1 MKNQVRERIRRK
13 LLSMSPQD
21 QALKSGL
28 ACRALI
34 DLPEFRQART
44 VMLYMS
50 IPFEVDTAVIA
61 RTAWDQGKTVLTAKL
76 RPKARQLI
84 AVRFGSLNE
93 DFTIGTYGIREPRS
107 DSPWP
112 VEGIDFIVVPAMAYD
127 RRGGRLGRGGG
138 YYDRFLGQ
146 PGLRAVRCGLAFAEQ
161 VVDELPTAP
170 HDQPVD
176 IVVTDQEV
184 LRFNR

>member
-1 MKNQVRERIRRK
+1 
-13 LLSMSPQD
+13 
-21 QALKSGL
+21 
-28 ACRALI
+28 
-34 DLPEFRQART
+34 
-44 VMLYMS
+44 
-50 IPFEVDTAVIA
+50 
-61 RTAWDQGKTVLTAKL
+61 
-76 RPKARQLI
+76 
-84 AVRFGSLNE
+84 
-93 DFTIGTYGIREPRS
+93 
-107 DSPWP
+107 
-112 VEGIDFIVVPAMAYD
+112 MAYD
-127 RRGGRLGRGGG
+127 RQGGRLGRGGG